1 MADNKIEIL
10 TSNAKQV
17 INDYVLG
24 TDTDFQKVENAIQ
37 ELAEND
43 ISTLNWNSLENYPD
57 RSHDY
62 QFSYNNSDGT
72 INIWDTESESYLSPS
87 EFLLSE
93 HSDRQMACDQYA
105 QHRLQFLE
113 NTPEALRDC
122 VSNIFQTLKDYHLD
136 VTILSVPNKTG
147 SLDGKDFFAF
157 DVSGGREQIFHSQTG
172 TSIGLKEFQETLEQL
187 QFWDHEEDSTS
198 DERINRILDAAA
210 DNPARLRMEVN
221 FLFDDKIQPNGV
233 DFDENASITWTIRG
247 NHETETFILTRDPDT
262 HEITAYEANHG
273 VLNIEQLQE
282 EASRIGVA
290 DVSLS
295 NRVTSDEYTQLDHM
309 QTMEKA
315 SAKATISAVTM
326 ERGLRGMGSLTWH
339 MHGTNGQ
346 EDFSLDGNRDGSP
359 IIRDKAGKEYDID
372 SMYNKLEDIG
382 YFKTA
387 DPAPVDMYALPAR
400 EELPTYNSL
409 FNFFPPEV
417 RKNMDADEIKEIR
430 ASNPYYGIVDGIDMT
445 RKTIPIH
452 VDNATIRNLLGES
465 YQDATI
471 DRMSVSTQ
479 YGNYISI
486 EGVKFGITDRIYLD
500 GDITKKDGEKEHINA
515 QYAIRADGVYVY
527 SIGQDQVSSS
537 HKIRIV
543 TGNDAPEKM
552 VPFDRLS
559 LSHRKNWF
567 ANDVKA
573 RIERLEKGSPE
584 RLDQFKQTPMYK
596 GYENYQKIQELL
608 EESKTLV
615 DSAKADGDKAIEE
628 LSPEKQKEYALAV
641 HDYQEA
647 VSAVEKIIETKFA
660 AAVRDIVNNAVDEIK
675 ESVMLGG
682 NMEKKFDFYLD
693 QRNQTM
699 DIRDKL
705 TEYRNTK
712 LDRIH
717 DFQER
722 YTNQGNNIIDS
733 LYFGRFE
740 DAEKAVAAFGELREE
755 YAAYKKDCA
764 DVERV
769 QPTIERAEK
778 YLDLCDAII
787 SSATKQDA
795 FSKRDMGQFLAD
807 HGPMQTLREYL
818 YFEARFPMGCDMR
831 DYASALKDSL
841 RNVDKLEVQEKVDA
855 YNERQTDSA
864 YKLHIGDDGGIYTSF
879 GYRISYDYH
888 DTTRNV
894 MHYYTERED
903 GNTYMQIDA
912 PTYYYKESENK
923 ITTDVSNG
931 HIPVSSNAPL
941 IGREVGVDYT
951 NAWNALRYTL
961 PESGNTTMADILESV
976 RRDFLGSKSANQYD
990 YIRKDMDVIGH
1001 PVERYR
1007 PIIDD
1012 ILKSEKSYTFDEI
1025 KEKFMDLKEN
1035 TMDKVEKNT
1044 PENSTA
1050 DSEKSE
1056 SGIEKNRQYN
1066 LMTRAEVNLEGQLH
1080 LTQEKVEALE
1090 VQAEKIASS
1099 KGTSIEVEKGNLIQE
1114 TFEKIKPYLSGLKEL
1129 QGKMEGMQDRIG
1141 DSRLLRSNTF
1151 YQDYKMQYD
1160 FCAKKA
1166 LDLGAAYGKDQVIKN
1181 YISNNDLRMDRQEYY
1196 KTNYYISLE
1205 QRILSGGQEGLEKY
1219 ETENGK
1225 SYTYGTKYDLSAWE
1239 KVGNFFASTI
1249 FRPYFRNIEKTI
1261 DRDPHAKVAY
1271 ETVPAVEKPEEN
1283 PVDTSSMVSG
1293 GAQGGVTT
1301 ENQAADGMDSKN
1313 SEESGALADEKKA
1326 EEEQHMDLKDAIE
1339 RENQD
1344 TKDDAMVA
1352 EQTRMESQDNDQD
1365 NMTEAANSKDNSES
1379 VVNGEEVHEIPE
1391 SDVLETA
1398 EISSADE
1405 DVTADFEISQSRDE
1419 PESDSGAMPES
1430 LDVQDRQEELLIGS
1444 VGEDHSDSDSFST
1457 ADAKNDTFEPTTDD
1471 ATLERGESQAESPTI
1486 GSENANS
1493 FHEEYKAQFSDC
1505 LNAANAL
1512 DDVLSQAIE
1521 DVFSDENLGYM
1532 DIVNAAA
1539 DAITDHYNSDTPYSE
1554 AAESSADLVYE
1565 VTDLDGK
1572 PMDNMD
1578 TMAEKLQQNGLSA
1591 EHVDHLYE
1599 LASDRYAS
1607 PEEPFEQPDPYEGFM
1622 DLDSGVTDSV
1632 DRVDMSQS
1640 SSVDAQQKLD
1650 FYEPN
1655 QFLDQMSN
1663 DLDSYV
1669 QAIEHAEN
1677 IGTDVPDTALSDIVG
1692 SSFSV
1697 DSLKSAI
1704 DLMEA
1709 EVKSTADD
1717 DRDAQ
1722 ETMDTDPVL
1731 SEDIPESSIEPE
1743 VDDSLDADEWR
1754 RYL

>member
-417 RKNMDADEIKEIR
+417 RKNMDADEVKEIR

-647 VSAVEKIIETKFA
+647 VSAVEKIVETKFA

-733 LYFGRFE
+733 LDFGRFE

-841 RNVDKLEVQEKVDA
+841 RDVDKLEVQEKVDA

-912 PTYYYKESENK
+912 PT
-923 ITTDVSNG
+923 
-931 HIPVSSNAPL
+931 
-941 IGREVGVDYT
+941 
-951 NAWNALRYTL
+951 
-961 PESGNTTMADILESV
+961 
-976 RRDFLGSKSANQYD
+976 
-990 YIRKDMDVIGH
+990 
-1001 PVERYR
+1001 
-1007 PIIDD
+1007 
-1012 ILKSEKSYTFDEI
+1012 
-1025 KEKFMDLKEN
+1025 
-1035 TMDKVEKNT
+1035 
-1044 PENSTA
+1044 
-1050 DSEKSE
+1050 
-1056 SGIEKNRQYN
+1056 
-1066 LMTRAEVNLEGQLH
+1066 
-1080 LTQEKVEALE
+1080 
-1090 VQAEKIASS
+1090 
-1099 KGTSIEVEKGNLIQE
+1099 
-1114 TFEKIKPYLSGLKEL
+1114 
-1129 QGKMEGMQDRIG
+1129 
-1141 DSRLLRSNTF
+1141 
-1151 YQDYKMQYD
+1151 
-1160 FCAKKA
+1160 
-1166 LDLGAAYGKDQVIKN
+1166 
-1181 YISNNDLRMDRQEYY
+1181 
-1196 KTNYYISLE
+1196 
-1205 QRILSGGQEGLEKY
+1205 
-1219 ETENGK
+1219 
-1225 SYTYGTKYDLSAWE
+1225 
-1239 KVGNFFASTI
+1239 
-1249 FRPYFRNIEKTI
+1249 
-1261 DRDPHAKVAY
+1261 
-1271 ETVPAVEKPEEN
+1271 
-1283 PVDTSSMVSG
+1283 
-1293 GAQGGVTT
+1293 
-1301 ENQAADGMDSKN
+1301 
-1313 SEESGALADEKKA
+1313 
-1326 EEEQHMDLKDAIE
+1326 
-1339 RENQD
+1339 
-1344 TKDDAMVA
+1344 
-1352 EQTRMESQDNDQD
+1352 
-1365 NMTEAANSKDNSES
+1365 
-1379 VVNGEEVHEIPE
+1379 
-1391 SDVLETA
+1391 
-1398 EISSADE
+1398 
-1405 DVTADFEISQSRDE
+1405 
-1419 PESDSGAMPES
+1419 
-1430 LDVQDRQEELLIGS
+1430 
-1444 VGEDHSDSDSFST
+1444 
-1457 ADAKNDTFEPTTDD
+1457 
-1471 ATLERGESQAESPTI
+1471 
-1486 GSENANS
+1486 
-1493 FHEEYKAQFSDC
+1493 
-1505 LNAANAL
+1505 
-1512 DDVLSQAIE
+1512 
-1521 DVFSDENLGYM
+1521 
-1532 DIVNAAA
+1532 
-1539 DAITDHYNSDTPYSE
+1539 
-1554 AAESSADLVYE
+1554 
-1565 VTDLDGK
+1565 
-1572 PMDNMD
+1572 
-1578 TMAEKLQQNGLSA
+1578 
-1591 EHVDHLYE
+1591 
-1599 LASDRYAS
+1599 
-1607 PEEPFEQPDPYEGFM
+1607 
-1622 DLDSGVTDSV
+1622 
-1632 DRVDMSQS
+1632 
-1640 SSVDAQQKLD
+1640 
-1650 FYEPN
+1650 
-1655 QFLDQMSN
+1655 
-1663 DLDSYV
+1663 
-1669 QAIEHAEN
+1669 
-1677 IGTDVPDTALSDIVG
+1677 
-1692 SSFSV
+1692 
-1697 DSLKSAI
+1697 
-1704 DLMEA
+1704 
-1709 EVKSTADD
+1709 
-1717 DRDAQ
+1717 
-1722 ETMDTDPVL
+1722 
-1731 SEDIPESSIEPE
+1731 
-1743 VDDSLDADEWR
+1743 
-1754 RYL
+1754 

>member
-172 TSIGLKEFQETLEQL
+172 TSIGLKEFQKTLEQL

-262 HEITAYEANHG
+262 HEITAYEAHHG

-417 RKNMDADEIKEIR
+417 RKNMDADEVKEIR
-430 ASNPYYGIVDGIDMT
+430 ASNPYYG
-445 RKTIPIH
+445 
-452 VDNATIRNLLGES
+452 L
-465 YQDATI
+465 
-471 DRMSVSTQ
+471 
-479 YGNYISI
+479 
-486 EGVKFGITDRIYLD
+486 
-500 GDITKKDGEKEHINA
+500 
-515 QYAIRADGVYVY
+515 
-527 SIGQDQVSSS
+527 
-537 HKIRIV
+537 
-543 TGNDAPEKM
+543 
-552 VPFDRLS
+552 
-559 LSHRKNWF
+559 
-567 ANDVKA
+567 
-573 RIERLEKGSPE
+573 
-584 RLDQFKQTPMYK
+584 
-596 GYENYQKIQELL
+596 
-608 EESKTLV
+608 
-615 DSAKADGDKAIEE
+615 
-628 LSPEKQKEYALAV
+628 
-641 HDYQEA
+641 
-647 VSAVEKIIETKFA
+647 
-660 AAVRDIVNNAVDEIK
+660 
-675 ESVMLGG
+675 
-682 NMEKKFDFYLD
+682 
-693 QRNQTM
+693 
-699 DIRDKL
+699 
-705 TEYRNTK
+705 
-712 LDRIH
+712 
-717 DFQER
+717 
-722 YTNQGNNIIDS
+722 
-733 LYFGRFE
+733 
-740 DAEKAVAAFGELREE
+740 
-755 YAAYKKDCA
+755 
-764 DVERV
+764 
-769 QPTIERAEK
+769 
-778 YLDLCDAII
+778 
-787 SSATKQDA
+787 
-795 FSKRDMGQFLAD
+795 
-807 HGPMQTLREYL
+807 
-818 YFEARFPMGCDMR
+818 
-831 DYASALKDSL
+831 
-841 RNVDKLEVQEKVDA
+841 
-855 YNERQTDSA
+855 
-864 YKLHIGDDGGIYTSF
+864 
-879 GYRISYDYH
+879 
-888 DTTRNV
+888 
-894 MHYYTERED
+894 
-903 GNTYMQIDA
+903 
-912 PTYYYKESENK
+912 
-923 ITTDVSNG
+923 
-931 HIPVSSNAPL
+931 
-941 IGREVGVDYT
+941 
-951 NAWNALRYTL
+951 
-961 PESGNTTMADILESV
+961 
-976 RRDFLGSKSANQYD
+976 
-990 YIRKDMDVIGH
+990 
-1001 PVERYR
+1001 
-1007 PIIDD
+1007 
-1012 ILKSEKSYTFDEI
+1012 
-1025 KEKFMDLKEN
+1025 
-1035 TMDKVEKNT
+1035 
-1044 PENSTA
+1044 
-1050 DSEKSE
+1050 SE

-1196 KTNYYISLE
+1196 KTNYYTSLE

-1430 LDVQDRQEELLIGS
+1430 LDVQDRQEKLLIGS

-1486 GSENANS
+1486 GSENVNS

>member
-136 VTILSVPNKTG
+136 VTILAVPNKTG

-417 RKNMDADEIKEIR
+417 RKNMDADEVKEIR

-486 EGVKFGITDRIYLD
+486 EGVKFGI
-500 GDITKKDGEKEHINA
+500 
-515 QYAIRADGVYVY
+515 
-527 SIGQDQVSSS
+527 
-537 HKIRIV
+537 
-543 TGNDAPEKM
+543 
-552 VPFDRLS
+552 
-559 LSHRKNWF
+559 
-567 ANDVKA
+567 
-573 RIERLEKGSPE
+573 
-584 RLDQFKQTPMYK
+584 
-596 GYENYQKIQELL
+596 
-608 EESKTLV
+608 
-615 DSAKADGDKAIEE
+615 
-628 LSPEKQKEYALAV
+628 
-641 HDYQEA
+641 
-647 VSAVEKIIETKFA
+647 
-660 AAVRDIVNNAVDEIK
+660 
-675 ESVMLGG
+675 
-682 NMEKKFDFYLD
+682 
-693 QRNQTM
+693 
-699 DIRDKL
+699 
-705 TEYRNTK
+705 
-712 LDRIH
+712 
-717 DFQER
+717 
-722 YTNQGNNIIDS
+722 
-733 LYFGRFE
+733 
-740 DAEKAVAAFGELREE
+740 
-755 YAAYKKDCA
+755 
-764 DVERV
+764 
-769 QPTIERAEK
+769 
-778 YLDLCDAII
+778 
-787 SSATKQDA
+787 
-795 FSKRDMGQFLAD
+795 
-807 HGPMQTLREYL
+807 
-818 YFEARFPMGCDMR
+818 
-831 DYASALKDSL
+831 
-841 RNVDKLEVQEKVDA
+841 
-855 YNERQTDSA
+855 
-864 YKLHIGDDGGIYTSF
+864 
-879 GYRISYDYH
+879 
-888 DTTRNV
+888 
-894 MHYYTERED
+894 
-903 GNTYMQIDA
+903 
-912 PTYYYKESENK
+912 
-923 ITTDVSNG
+923 
-931 HIPVSSNAPL
+931 
-941 IGREVGVDYT
+941 
-951 NAWNALRYTL
+951 
-961 PESGNTTMADILESV
+961 
-976 RRDFLGSKSANQYD
+976 
-990 YIRKDMDVIGH
+990 
-1001 PVERYR
+1001 
-1007 PIIDD
+1007 
-1012 ILKSEKSYTFDEI
+1012 
-1025 KEKFMDLKEN
+1025 
-1035 TMDKVEKNT
+1035 
-1044 PENSTA
+1044 
-1050 DSEKSE
+1050 
-1056 SGIEKNRQYN
+1056 
-1066 LMTRAEVNLEGQLH
+1066 
-1080 LTQEKVEALE
+1080 TQEKVEALE

-1196 KTNYYISLE
+1196 KTNYYTSLE
-1205 QRILSGGQEGLEKY
+1205 QRILSGGQEGIEKY

-1471 ATLERGESQAESPTI
+1471 ATLERGESQVESPTI

>member
-417 RKNMDADEIKEIR
+417 RKNMDADEVKEIR

-515 QYAIRADGVYVY
+515 QYAIRADGVY
-527 SIGQDQVSSS
+527 
-537 HKIRIV
+537 
-543 TGNDAPEKM
+543 
-552 VPFDRLS
+552 
-559 LSHRKNWF
+559 
-567 ANDVKA
+567 
-573 RIERLEKGSPE
+573 
-584 RLDQFKQTPMYK
+584 
-596 GYENYQKIQELL
+596 
-608 EESKTLV
+608 
-615 DSAKADGDKAIEE
+615 
-628 LSPEKQKEYALAV
+628 
-641 HDYQEA
+641 
-647 VSAVEKIIETKFA
+647 
-660 AAVRDIVNNAVDEIK
+660 
-675 ESVMLGG
+675 
-682 NMEKKFDFYLD
+682 
-693 QRNQTM
+693 
-699 DIRDKL
+699 
-705 TEYRNTK
+705 
-712 LDRIH
+712 
-717 DFQER
+717 
-722 YTNQGNNIIDS
+722 
-733 LYFGRFE
+733 
-740 DAEKAVAAFGELREE
+740 
-755 YAAYKKDCA
+755 
-764 DVERV
+764 
-769 QPTIERAEK
+769 
-778 YLDLCDAII
+778 
-787 SSATKQDA
+787 
-795 FSKRDMGQFLAD
+795 
-807 HGPMQTLREYL
+807 
-818 YFEARFPMGCDMR
+818 
-831 DYASALKDSL
+831 
-841 RNVDKLEVQEKVDA
+841 
-855 YNERQTDSA
+855 
-864 YKLHIGDDGGIYTSF
+864 
-879 GYRISYDYH
+879 
-888 DTTRNV
+888 
-894 MHYYTERED
+894 
-903 GNTYMQIDA
+903 
-912 PTYYYKESENK
+912 
-923 ITTDVSNG
+923 
-931 HIPVSSNAPL
+931 
-941 IGREVGVDYT
+941 
-951 NAWNALRYTL
+951 
-961 PESGNTTMADILESV
+961 
-976 RRDFLGSKSANQYD
+976 
-990 YIRKDMDVIGH
+990 
-1001 PVERYR
+1001 
-1007 PIIDD
+1007 DD

-1196 KTNYYISLE
+1196 KTNYYTSLE

-1271 ETVPAVEKPEEN
+1271 ETVPAVENPEEN

-1677 IGTDVPDTALSDIVG
+1677 IGTDVSDTALSDIVG

>member
-198 DERINRILDAAA
+198 
-210 DNPARLRMEVN
+210 
-221 FLFDDKIQPNGV
+221 
-233 DFDENASITWTIRG
+233 
-247 NHETETFILTRDPDT
+247 
-262 HEITAYEANHG
+262 
-273 VLNIEQLQE
+273 
-282 EASRIGVA
+282 
-290 DVSLS
+290 
-295 NRVTSDEYTQLDHM
+295 
-309 QTMEKA
+309 
-315 SAKATISAVTM
+315 
-326 ERGLRGMGSLTWH
+326 
-339 MHGTNGQ
+339 
-346 EDFSLDGNRDGSP
+346 
-359 IIRDKAGKEYDID
+359 AGKEYDID

-417 RKNMDADEIKEIR
+417 RKNMDADEVKEIR

-647 VSAVEKIIETKFA
+647 VSAVEKIVETKFA

-733 LYFGRFE
+733 LDFGRFE

-769 QPTIERAEK
+769 QPTIERTEK

-841 RNVDKLEVQEKVDA
+841 RDVDKEVQEKVDA

-1196 KTNYYISLE
+1196 KTNYYTSLE

-1677 IGTDVPDTALSDIVG
+1677 TGTDVPDTALSDIVG